1 MPPPPA
7 TVHGP
12 PSPVPRPPSPVPR
25 TGAVPRSQARGYL
38 PRVSVATPS
47 SDRVEAAA
55 TPHFRTVFGDLAA
68 LTKPG
73 ITRLVVFTTA
83 AGYLMALGTDASL
96 VRLLHT
102 VFGAAFASAGANALN
117 MWWERDT
124 DAHMKRTHMRPLP
137 AGRISPKVALLFAI
151 LLSAWGLL
159 HLVLFVNLPTVGL
172 VAASLLS
179 YILVYTPLKRR
190 THHATLIGALPGSL
204 PTLAGWTAASLP
216 IGAAALA
223 LTAVVFFW
231 QMPHFYALAWVYR
244 EDYARGGMR
253 MLTVIDP
260 EGSRL
265 GLESFAYSVLLLVV
279 SLVPVTTGLIGWVY
293 GTGAVILGL
302 VMIVFA
308 ARLWAHRDD
317 QRAWHLFFASITYL
331 PVLLALMLLDRFM
344 V

>member
-1 MPPPPA
+1 
-7 TVHGP
+7 
-12 PSPVPRPPSPVPR
+12 
-25 TGAVPRSQARGYL
+25 
-38 PRVSVATPS
+38 VSLATPS
-47 SDRVEAAA
+47 TDPAELP
-55 TPHFRTVFGDLAA
+55 TPPGFRTALGDLAA

-83 AGYLMALGTDASL
+83 AGYLMALGTEADL

-102 VFGAAFASAGANALN
+102 VFGAGLASAGANALN

-124 DAHMKRTHMRPLP
+124 DADMRRTHMRPLP
-137 AGRISPKVALLFAI
+137 SGRVSPRVALVFAV

-159 HLVLFVNLPTVGL
+159 HLALFVNLATVAL

-179 YILVYTPLKRR
+179 YVLVYTPLKRR

-204 PTLAGWTAASLP
+204 PTLAGWTAANEP

-253 MLTVIDP
+253 MLTVVDP
-260 EGSRL
+260 GGKRL
-265 GLESFAYSVLLLVV
+265 GLESFGYSVLLLAV
-279 SLVPVTTGLIGWVY
+279 SLVPVFTGLIGWVY
-293 GTGAVILGL
+293 GTGAAVLGVGMVVL
-302 VMIVFA
+302 SV
-308 ARLWAHRDD
+308 RLWSQRDD
-317 QRAWHLFFASITYL
+317 QRAWHLFFGSIAYL
-331 PVLLALMLLDRFM
+331 PVLLALMLLDRFL